1 MQQNGSPMDRGVM
14 MGDNGMQSVMN
25 MGLGNV
31 AAMNQHGRYDGLGPA
46 GQQWAGNGNGP
57 GGLGNNGGMMNVQP
71 NMVGGLMAVS
81 SVAAPVASG
90 VGVGAAIS
98 MQQGVGTMQGMGGMG
113 GMGGMHGMMPAPAWG
128 HGYTVMGNEGH

>member
-71 NMVGGLMAVS
+71 NMIGGLMAVS

-98 MQQGVGTMQGMGGMG
+98 MQQGVGTMQGMGGMV